1 MLRQK
6 EKAEIFDDMSDM
18 LEECNEEYEDETYE
32 DETYEDEEELC
43 RGMRPEDA
51 FLMAAMSPRVE
62 AAWRRGWEERMK
74 GDEKNETK

>member
-1 MLRQK
+1 MKRMK
-6 EKAEIFDDMSDM
+6 ERAEFLDDLFDM
-18 LEECNEEYEDETYE
+18 LEEYNEEYEDEAYE
-32 DETYEDEEELC
+32 EEEELC
-43 RGMRPEDA
+43 RGMRPEDV